1 MLGALWTHTSC
12 LVKIQHTNNRILG
25 SDGFKRAVVQI
36 YPQKEEPV
44 LTCTYDPGSSPQ
56 IPSPPPLLSSLL
68 TPYPVSECR
77 PVFSIFVLLFR
88 RHVTA
93 QDGWTAAAARKT
105 TNEITKK
112 KNEPTRKATIQQP
125 GIILSA
131 RLKAQRRKEPGVK
144 RGDQA
149 SSSPSSTTNSSPAWR
164 TVAKPSAI
172 TTKAS
177 EKIDSRR
184 RGAIWISLRT
194 QKGKREGG
202 ETELMNDG
210 YEIIIKKNPTKQ
222 KLKFRKREWAFGV
235 ASINQRASEAVSCL
249 LW

>member
-1 MLGALWTHTSC
+1 ML
-12 LVKIQHTNNRILG
+12 Q
-25 SDGFKRAVVQI
+25 
-36 YPQKEEPV
+36 
-44 LTCTYDPGSSPQ
+44 
-56 IPSPPPLLSSLL
+56 
-68 TPYPVSECR
+68 
-77 PVFSIFVLLFR
+77 R
-88 RHVTA
+88 RMA
-93 QDGWTAAAARKT
+93 GLQRLQGKQQ
-105 TNEITKK
+105 TKLRK

-210 YEIIIKKNPTKQ
+210 YEII
-222 KLKFRKREWAFGV
+222 F
-235 ASINQRASEAVSCL
+235 
-249 LW
+249 

>member
-1 MLGALWTHTSC
+1 ML
-12 LVKIQHTNNRILG
+12 Q
-25 SDGFKRAVVQI
+25 
-36 YPQKEEPV
+36 
-44 LTCTYDPGSSPQ
+44 
-56 IPSPPPLLSSLL
+56 
-68 TPYPVSECR
+68 
-77 PVFSIFVLLFR
+77 R
-88 RHVTA
+88 RMA
-93 QDGWTAAAARKT
+93 GLQRLQGKQQ
-105 TNEITKK
+105 TKLRK

-210 YEIIIKKNPTKQ
+210 YEIIKKNPTKQ